1 MRWKIGL
8 GDLLHYTHSGRR
20 SEEAS
25 LDDKP
30 EYCDGAVFKTGRFGV
45 PCWIGGLR
53 SCQCHCCGSGHCYGT
68 DSTPGPGTLH
78 ATGTTKKKKKK
89 MDRFNSDH
97 TALIGMSA
105 SELEKAFVHC
115 FIV

>member
-1 MRWKIGL
+1 MSLLWL
-8 GDLLHYTHSGRR
+8 GSLLWH
-20 SEEAS
+20 
-25 LDDKP
+25 
-30 EYCDGAVFKTGRFGV
+30 RFD
-45 PCWIGGLR
+45 PWPR
-53 SCQCHCCGSGHCYGT
+53 NSACHGHNQ
-68 DSTPGPGTLH
+68 
-78 ATGTTKKKKKK
+78 KKKKK

>member
-1 MRWKIGL
+1 MPR
-8 GDLLHYTHSGRR
+8 
-20 SEEAS
+20 AQ
-25 LDDKP
+25 P
-30 EYCDGAVFKTGRFGV
+30 
-45 PCWIGGLR
+45 
-53 SCQCHCCGSGHCYGT
+53 
-68 DSTPGPGTLH
+68 
-78 ATGTTKKKKKK
+78 KKKKKK